1 MENNHTRQTLYKI
14 NELATEYYQDQLS
27 KSKEAQEY
35 LKQRNINKDSIKEFK
50 IGYAPVENKLY
61 NYLVSQ
67 GYTSNCIE
75 ETKLFAKSKDNN
87 IQERFCDRIIFPKT
101 DVDGRIVAFGARAI
115 NEKIPKFLISPESR
129 IYEKSQY
136 LYGLNIAKDYA
147 QDGIII
153 VEGYFDVIT
162 LNQIGI
168 KNVVALLDRVMTE
181 SQINLIKKYTN
192 NIILAFDNDLAGKQ
206 ATLDAIE
213 LIQNSNMNSKVV
225 RLEEAE
231 DPDEYVN
238 KFESDKF
245 KEVINSAIS
254 SFEYE
259 INCLLDKYDTND
271 TYYKIAFLKE
281 VIKLLK
287 KVRDTAEQ
295 EFYIEKISKRFGVSQ
310 EAIIEEV
317 KKIL

>member
-1 MENNHTRQTLYKI
+1 MANNHTRQTIYKI
-14 NELATEYYQDQLS
+14 NELATEYYQDQLY
-27 KSKEAQEY
+27 KSKEAQDY

-87 IQERFCDRIIFPKT
+87 IQERFCDRIISPKI

-115 NEKIPKFLISPESR
+115 NEKIPKFLVSPESS

-153 VEGYFDVIT
+153 VEGYFDIIT

-168 KNVVALLDRVMTE
+168 KNVVALLGRVMTE
-181 SQINLIKKYTN
+181 SQINLIQKYTN
-192 NIILAFDNDLAGKQ
+192 NVILALDNDLAGKQ

-213 LIQNSNMNSKVV
+213 LIQNSNMNSKIIQ
-225 RLEEAE
+225 LEEAK

-238 KFESDKF
+238 KFGSDEF
-245 KEVINSAIS
+245 GIS
-254 SFEYE
+254 RKS
-259 INCLLDKYDTND
+259 
-271 TYYKIAFLKE
+271 
-281 VIKLLK
+281 V
-287 KVRDTAEQ
+287 
-295 EFYIEKISKRFGVSQ
+295 
-310 EAIIEEV
+310 IEEV

>member
-1 MENNHTRQTLYKI
+1 MRLNMEKLYKI

-50 IGYAPVENKLY
+50 IGYAPVENNLY
-61 NYLVSQ
+61 NYLARQS
-67 GYTSNCIE
+67 YTSNCIE

-87 IQERFCDRIIFPKT
+87 IQERFCDRIIFPKL
-101 DVDGRIVAFGARAI
+101 DGDGRIVSFGARAI
-115 NEKIPKFLISPESR
+115 NERIPKFLVSPKSR

-192 NIILAFDNDLAGKQ
+192 NVILAFDNNMPGKQ
-206 ATLDAIE
+206 ATLNAIE

-225 RLEEAE
+225 RLEEVE

-238 KFESDKF
+238 KFGSDKF
-245 KEVINSAIS
+245 KKLINSTIP
-254 SFEYE
+254 SFDYE
-259 INCLLDKYDTND
+259 VNCLLDKYDTND
-271 TYYKIAFLKE
+271 TYYKIVFLKE

-287 KVRDTAEQ
+287 KVKDTAEQ
-295 EFYIEKISKRFGVSQ
+295 KLYIDKISKQFGVSQ
-310 EAIIEEV
+310 KAIIEELN
-317 KKIL
+317 KIL